1 MAKQKLDP
9 AQVQRDLER
18 FAAAVKESEKA
29 DKAKREK
36 ERAAKADS
44 DRQVA
49 AGHAQQRALTDA
61 QRALAH
67 AVEAVRQAKQHG
79 KGRAEADAAWKAAK
93 ARVIE
98 LETGTAPAWAPR
110 VDPTADEAPSD
121 DAADAGDVAADVADA
136 GEGDAHAT
144 GADDTAANVT
154 ADGDTAA
161 GDTTTS

>member
-36 ERAAKADS
+36 ERTAKADN

-49 AGHAQQRALTDA
+49 AGQAQQRALGDA
-61 QRALAH
+61 RRALAQ
-67 AVEAVRQAKQHG
+67 AVEAVRQAKQNG

-110 VDPTADEAPSD
+110 VDTASD
-121 DAADAGDVAADVADA
+121 DAVS
-136 GEGDAHAT
+136 
-144 GADDTAANVT
+144 DDTAGD
-154 ADGDTAA
+154 DGASDAIA
-161 GDTTTS
+161 SDAIASDDSSS